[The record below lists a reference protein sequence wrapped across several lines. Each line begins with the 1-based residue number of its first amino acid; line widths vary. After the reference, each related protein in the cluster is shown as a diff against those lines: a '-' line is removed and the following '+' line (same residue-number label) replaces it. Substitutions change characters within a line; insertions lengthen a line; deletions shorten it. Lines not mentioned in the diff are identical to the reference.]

1 MSNEQSLNTVTV
13 NGPDTTKAL
22 PSAETLSAAGELEI
36 YTSCGEKVQFKSL
49 FRDQEVKTV
58 IVVFIRHFFC
68 GACHAYVESLAS
80 TSQAALDASNAR
92 ILIIGCGAYEGIDP
106 YRERTLSQS
115 PIASSISIYADPS
128 RKLFHALGM
137 TYLNIDRP
145 PADQPTPA
153 YLGSMSIIRR
163 SLTSIYRAITHN
175 PSMIGWQG
183 NIFQNGGE
191 FVFGPGMNCR
201 FASRMRN
208 PEDHV
213 PVEELMKAAGVG
225 HGE

>member
-1 MSNEQSLNTVTV
+1 MSNRPNSNTGTVLN
-13 NGPDTTKAL
+13 DSSDAKAL
-22 PSAETLSAAGELEI
+22 PNAETISAAGELEI
-36 YTSCGEKVQFKSL
+36 YDSGGEKVQFKSL
-49 FRDQEVKTV
+49 FSDQEVQTV

-80 TSQAALDASNAR
+80 TSQASLDASNTR
-92 ILIIGCGAYEGIDP
+92 IVIIGCGAYEGIVP

-115 PIASSISIYADPS
+115 PIASLISIYADPD

-153 YLGSMSIIRR
+153 YLGGMSIIRR
-163 SLTSIYRAITHN
+163 SLASIYRAITN

-225 HGE
+225 QGE

>member
-1 MSNEQSLNTVTV
+1 MSNEQNLNTVTV
-13 NGPDTTKAL
+13 DDPNTKAL

-36 YTSCGEKVQFKSL
+36 YTSGGEKVQFKSL

-68 GACHAYVESLAS
+68 GAYVESLAS

-92 ILIIGCGAYEGIDP
+92 VVIIGCGAYEGIDP
-106 YRERTLSQS
+106 YRGT
-115 PIASSISIYADPS
+115 PIASLISIYADPD

-153 YLGSMSIIRR
+153 YLGGMSIIRR

-225 HGE
+225 QGQ